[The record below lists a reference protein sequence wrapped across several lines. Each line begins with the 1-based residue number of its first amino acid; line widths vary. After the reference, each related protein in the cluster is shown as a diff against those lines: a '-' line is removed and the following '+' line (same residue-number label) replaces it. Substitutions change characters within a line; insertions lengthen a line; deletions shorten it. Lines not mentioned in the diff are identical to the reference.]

1 MVRFLRDYDE
11 LFPVEDDVSLLQQ
24 ASSTLY
30 PLLSPQGFAN
40 LNALG
45 FLCAGGISTLAA
57 SGQPAWLAVRD
68 GKFYLKKK
76 RGESQNHRLVGGEW
90 AFGGHLVQPHRGT
103 GLGVTEKCIAVSR

>member
-45 FLCAGGISTLAA
+45 FLYAGGIFTVAA
-57 SGQPAWLAVRD
+57 SG
-68 GKFYLKKK
+68 
-76 RGESQNHRLVGGEW
+76 
-90 AFGGHLVQPHRGT
+90 
-103 GLGVTEKCIAVSR
+103 